1 MVVSWKLNYWQ
12 VLGQVTLII
21 YQGFDWS
28 GLLDRSLSPPLLP
41 SVNNTSDA
49 SNFDQFPRDT
59 TVPTDENSGW
69 DKDF

>member
-1 MVVSWKLNYWQ
+1 MLFLESFSEDRRSYRVY
-12 VLGQVTLII
+12 
-21 YQGFDWS
+21 YQGFDWT

-41 SVNNTSDA
+41 SVNNTSDS

-59 TVPTDENSGW
+59 SVPTDENSGW